1 MVAVLFKPADFISVK
16 RRIKPYIHETNI
28 LYSKSINEISG
39 NNIFFKPEC
48 LQKTGSFKMR
58 GAASK
63 ITSLEQGEGIN
74 GVVTASSGN
83 HGQAVAS
90 MAKTF
95 GIKATIVIPN
105 NAPQAKIKAMEGYG
119 AEVVLVGPMSN
130 ERLEMAQ
137 KISRERGYIYIP
149 PYDDYDVI
157 KGQGTIGLELI
168 EWGEKIDKVFVPIG
182 GGGLIS
188 GIASCIKTFYPKI
201 KVIGVEPKESCSMYT
216 SWINGEI
223 TEIATNTIADGLR
236 AVRPGEITF
245 PLVQKYVDNIVLVEE
260 DEIKA
265 AMALYMERMKL
276 IVEPSGAVTLA
287 AMLKE
292 EPLKQNLVG
301 IVSGGNVDITKISQY
316 FVEQS

>member
-1 MVAVLFKPADFISVK
+1 MEGDFMFKPSDFISVK
-16 RRIKPYIHETNI
+16 RRIKPYIHETRI
-28 LYSKSINEISG
+28 LSSKSINEISG
-39 NNIFFKPEC
+39 NNIFLKPEC
-48 LQKTGSFKMR
+48 LQKTGSFKIR

-63 ITSLEQGEGIN
+63 ITSLAQGEKID

-83 HGQAVAS
+83 HGQAVAY

-119 AEVVLVGPMSN
+119 AEIVLVGPMSN
-130 ERLEMAQ
+130 ERLDMAQ
-137 KISRERGYIYIP
+137 KIARERGYIYIP
-149 PYDDYDVI
+149 PYDDLEVI
-157 KGQGTIGLELI
+157 KGQGAIGLELI
-168 EWGEKIDKVFVPIG
+168 KWGEKIDKVFVPIG

-201 KVIGVEPKESCSMYT
+201 KVIGVEPKGSCSMYT
-216 SWINGEI
+216 SWIKGEI
-223 TEIATNTIADGLR
+223 TEIATDTIADGLR
-236 AVRPGEITF
+236 AVKPGEITF

-287 AMLKE
+287 AILKE
-292 EPLKQNLVG
+292 EALNQNLVG

-316 FVEQS
+316 FLE